1 MRAGYGGSVGNRCR
15 FLFEAT
21 AALCDVCGAGR
32 VGVRLSPTTIDPE
45 TGRQSQLY
53 FAAGCSDP
61 DEVYAHAVAGMNDHP
76 LAYLLLTEPRWS
88 GRAQPPSFVCS
99 SAAAEKS
106 DCVQA
111 MTGTSRT
118 TRASPSPSRTTST
131 ARSTTAP

>member
-1 MRAGYGGSVGNRCR
+1 MSAGYGGSVGNRCR

-88 GRAQPPSFVCS
+88 GRAQPHSF
-99 SAAAEKS
+99 ARA
-106 DCVQA
+106 QQL
-111 MTGTSRT
+111 R
-118 TRASPSPSRTTST
+118 RASACR
-131 ARSTTAP
+131 R